1 MENGYDELKEMGI
14 NNYDDLLKI
23 YKDIND
29 HNVKISDSDHEYI
42 IGEISSVI
50 NSLNSIIEYL
60 EIKYSFNDKGEK
72 IYAEDVNTAV
82 LDNSLLVFFGSLDIV
97 DYRKQ
102 IDELQNELEKLT
114 AIKDDGET
122 LHNYN

>member
-1 MENGYDELKEMGI
+1 MKNGYDELKEMGI

-29 HNVKISDSDHEYI
+29 HNIKVSESDRVYI
-42 IGEISSVI
+42 IGEIGVAI
-50 NSLNSIIEYL
+50 NALNSDIEYL
-60 EIKYSFNDKGEK
+60 AIKYSINDTGEK
-72 IYAEDVNTAV
+72 VYSEDVNTAG
-82 LDNSLLVFFGSLDIV
+82 LDNYLLVFYGSLDIV
-97 DYRKQ
+97 DYRKK
-102 IDELQNELEKLT
+102 IVELQNELEKLT